1 MRILVLGAGVTGLT
15 AGVRLAEA
23 GCDVHLLARELPLE
37 TTSAVAAA
45 LWYPY
50 RIAPEQ
56 RVAAWS
62 MSSYAVF
69 RLLAETEPDC
79 GVVLREGVEVVRSRG
94 EAPAWT
100 ASVPGWRRLD
110 FAPPPYRDGWTF
122 PAPVIEMPVYLSW
135 LRSRLEA
142 AGGTLT
148 RMALTELPDSA
159 DLVVNC
165 SGLGAR
171 RLAGD
176 SSVEPVRGQVV
187 RLSQVG
193 IERWTLD
200 SSGPTYVVPRS
211 RDIVVGG
218 TDGEGE
224 WDLAPDAAVAE
235 QLLARATALV
245 PELRDAVVLGHR
257 VGLRPARSEVRLE
270 RVTGPAGRPVIHC
283 YGQGGAGV
291 TVSWGCADEVL
302 RLARE
307 AA

>member
-1 MRILVLGAGVTGLT
+1 MRILVVGAGVTGLT
-15 AGVRLAEA
+15 VGVRLAEA
-23 GCDVHLLARELPLE
+23 GLDVHLLARELPLE

-50 RIAPEQ
+50 RIAPED

-62 MSSYAVF
+62 MRSYAVF
-69 RLLAETEPDC
+69 RTLAECEPDC
-79 GVVLREGVEVVRSRG
+79 GVVLRDGVEVVRTRG
-94 EAPAWT
+94 DAPAWT
-100 ASVPGWRRLD
+100 ASVPGWRRLE

-122 PAPVIEMPVYLSW
+122 PAPVIEMPVYLEW

-142 AGGTLT
+142 GGGTLT
-148 RMALTELPDSA
+148 RMALAELPDTA
-159 DLVVNC
+159 GLVVNC

-176 SSVEPVRGQVV
+176 ASVEPVRGQVV

-193 IERWTLD
+193 LQQWMLD
-200 SSGPTYVVPRS
+200 AAGPTYVVPRS
-211 RDIVVGG
+211 HDIVVGG
-218 TDGEGE
+218 TDEEGE

-235 QLLARATALV
+235 KLLARATALV
-245 PELRDAVVLGHR
+245 PELRDAQVLGHR
-257 VGLRPARSEVRLE
+257 VGLRPARGAVRLE
-270 RVTGPAGRPVIHC
+270 RVPGVAGRPVIHC

-302 RLARE
+302 RLVDAP
-307 AA
+307 A